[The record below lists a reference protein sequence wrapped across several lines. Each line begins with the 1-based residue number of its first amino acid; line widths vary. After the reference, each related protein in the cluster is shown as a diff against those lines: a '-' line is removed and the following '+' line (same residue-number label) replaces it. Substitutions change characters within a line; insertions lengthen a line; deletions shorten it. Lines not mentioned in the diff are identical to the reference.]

1 MKSTNSFR
9 DHAEQEKHDL
19 AVTERQSI
27 YATVC
32 HWAIPLPQFL
42 SFVFDFRCFICN
54 VYICKI
60 KLRNKFIKSLNF
72 II

>member
-32 HWAIPLPQFL
+32 HWATLFPIGPTHLIF
-42 SFVFDFRCFICN
+42 
-54 VYICKI
+54 
-60 KLRNKFIKSLNF
+60 
-72 II
+72 